1 MGYLRYKEYMGSVEY
16 DEEEECLYGHVQGMR
31 DVTLNY
37 KGKTVTE
44 LQKKFRNAVD
54 KYIERCLKKDEEPKR
69 PYNGPLNVRLGPD
82 LHGRIAMMAEATG
95 FPINRLIKRAVAEFL
110 DQNKDY

>member
-1 MGYLRYKEYMGSVEY
+1 MGYLRYEGYMGSVEY
-16 DEEEECLYGHVQGMR
+16 DEKEECLYGHVQGMR

-37 KGKTVTE
+37 KGKTVAE

-54 KYIERCLKKDEEPKR
+54 KYIEKCQKKGEIPKR

-82 LHGRIAMMAEATG
+82 LHFRVAMMAEEKETK
-95 FPINRLIKRAVAEFL
+95 INTLIKEAVTEFL
-110 DQNKDY
+110 EKNK